1 MKGAKISVGSLAKRG
16 WRMDGWGFPPG
27 RVSKV
32 YVLEEESWG
41 TGGTQTRQLSV
52 WDLVVA
58 RREGIGYRRKNRL

>member
-1 MKGAKISVGSLAKRG
+1 
-16 WRMDGWGFPPG
+16 MDGWGFPPG

-32 YVLEEESWG
+32 CVLEEESWG